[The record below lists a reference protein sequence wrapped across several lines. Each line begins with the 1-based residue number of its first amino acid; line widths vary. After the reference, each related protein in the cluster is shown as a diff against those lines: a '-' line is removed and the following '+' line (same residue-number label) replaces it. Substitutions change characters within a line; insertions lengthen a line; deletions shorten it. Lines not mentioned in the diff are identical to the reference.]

1 MKPRIETSD
10 SKPGRRWLA
19 LLGWALAMP
28 AALILLYISSA
39 IIARVLFLKGI
50 IPDRSR
56 TLTFAE
62 TVFAPINYPYS
73 YSPTFKAAFDGCVG
87 VFVPKQQAEK

>member
-1 MKPRIETSD
+1 MKLHIKVPD
-10 SKPGRRWLA
+10 GKPGKRWLA
-19 LLGWALAMP
+19 LLGWGLALP
-28 AALILLYISSA
+28 STLLLLYISGA

-73 YSPTFKAAFDGCVG
+73 YCPTFKAAFDSCVG
-87 VFVPKQQAEK
+87 VFVPKQRAEK